1 MAGKD
6 EKSITLYEPETL
18 KRDRTFKLKDYFNF
32 DPFNVT
38 IFALR
43 SNHV

>member
-1 MAGKD
+1 MTGKT
-6 EKSITLYEPETL
+6 EKSITLFSPETL
-18 KRDRTFKLKDYFNF
+18 KKDRTFKLQDYFNF

-38 IFALR
+38 MYTLR